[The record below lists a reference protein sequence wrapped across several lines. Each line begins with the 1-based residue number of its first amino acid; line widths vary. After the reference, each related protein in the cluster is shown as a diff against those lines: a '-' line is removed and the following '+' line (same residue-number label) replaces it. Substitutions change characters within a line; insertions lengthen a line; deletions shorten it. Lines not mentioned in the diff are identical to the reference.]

1 KAWVVHGS
9 DGLDEVT
16 TTGPTWVS
24 AMQDG
29 KVENFEIHP
38 EDAGLALAQPE
49 DLKGGDPET
58 NAKALSA
65 LLDGAVGPYRDV
77 VLLNAAATLVVA
89 DKADDLR
96 QGVEIAT
103 ESIDSGKAKAKLSA
117 LVSIT
122 NEGGTAV

>member
-1 KAWVVHGS
+1 MTRNASTFSISSG
-9 DGLDEVT
+9 VT
-16 TTGPTWVS
+16 IHGPTDDDAVKAAVDRSVS
-24 AMQDG
+24 GFG
-29 KVENFEIHP
+29 KI
-38 EDAGLALAQPE
+38 
-49 DLKGGDPET
+49 
-58 NAKALSA
+58 
-65 LLDGAVGPYRDV
+65 DV
-77 VLLNAAATLVVA
+77 LFNAAAALMVA